1 MASFDGDELGEELR
15 LVDVQAATL
24 GVGEPPGADFRCS
37 AMVEDAGVPGGFDAA
52 SCGGYTASGLARD
65 DDFLDGKIV
74 QIDFV
79 FGGNFGEAERVR
91 RRAENGG
98 NLGVMDQLEASQ
110 AAEAAARNH
119 QRATCNQRVECA
131 PEADEWAE
139 RKR

>member
-1 MASFDGDELGEELR
+1 MTCFDRDELGEELR
-15 LVDVQAATL
+15 LVDVEAAAF
-24 GVGEPPGADFRCS
+24 GVGETPGADFGG
-37 AMVEDAGVPGGFDAA
+37 ATMVEDAGVPGGFDAA

-98 NLGVMDQLEASQ
+98 NLGVMDHLEASQ
-110 AAEAAARNH
+110 AA
-119 QRATCNQRVECA
+119 
-131 PEADEWAE
+131 
-139 RKR
+139 